1 MDKTLLSE
9 IPRGLKGRGGRSSL
23 WLVGGPGVT
32 ESLSPR
38 GCPLGRI
45 TSGNWAWAIDLG
57 CP

>member
-1 MDKTLLSE
+1 MV
-9 IPRGLKGRGGRSSL
+9 GGR
-23 WLVGGPGVT
+23 GVT

-45 TSGNWAWAIDLG
+45 TSGNWAWAIDLV